1 MATLGRVNGVGV
13 NIGFAGT
20 PGGITLNDA
29 GITPTLILQSTDETG
44 EAENYEVY
52 DEAGN
57 LTISAWLN
65 PQRKVTLELVISGS
79 GGANALAQTVLCEEI
94 NPGDLMVV
102 SACVMQPGLV
112 KTNWEVLTG
121 PKVAGT
127 NKDAKKFSVSMRYSP
142 GITQQMPA

>member
-1 MATLGRVNGVGV
+1 MAQIGRINGVGV
-13 NIGFAGT
+13 NIGYAGT

-29 GITPTLILQSTDETG
+29 GISPKMILQSADDSG
-44 EAENYEVY
+44 EAENYEIM

-65 PQRKVTLELVISGS
+65 PQRKSTLELVITGA
-79 GGANALAQTVLCEEI
+79 GGGDAITQTQLCENI
-94 NPGDLMVV
+94 SPGDMLVI
-102 SACVMQPGLV
+102 SACAALPGLV

-127 NKDAKKFSVSMRYSP
+127 NKDAKKFTCNVRYSP
-142 GITQQMPA
+142 GVTQQMPA